1 MTYEA
6 LHALDLDESFL
17 HAAYNGLTAAVFV
30 TRLDTGHIVYWSKE
44 AETLLGYTPQELV
57 GWTPA
62 ILFPN
67 LAACEH
73 MYKTAEQVLQEQ
85 SSWRTELQYQRRN
98 HQLLSAEVTVTEFHP
113 AGNNGAF
120 LVSTIRVRRADAP
133 ALP

>member
-1 MTYEA
+1 MTNDMTHAGGPNERPR
-6 LHALDLDESFL
+6 HALDK
-17 HAAYNGLTAAVFV
+17 GLTEAVFV
-30 TRLDTGHIVYWSKE
+30 TRLDTHHIVYWSKE

-98 HQLLSAEVTVTEFHP
+98 HQLLSAEVTVTEFHE